1 MPREDRQSALG
12 NVSFPEYINRQHLV
26 SLASRFCNNYLGY
39 LQELKDLN
47 KYNILAPCY
56 HHPEIQKI
64 EFSNSSLPQSFR
76 RLGETDRPFPVRKRM
91 AGRSWPLRLALKD
104 GHVPMWPGLGGRSL
118 PCTVCKLFGQ
128 CPSSSLI
135 RMSSCFSF
143 CMYKTQNLIYTTALF
158 QAAALIKLPIRS
170 QYISR
175 CHYHILA
182 ENL

>member
-1 MPREDRQSALG
+1 
-12 NVSFPEYINRQHLV
+12 
-26 SLASRFCNNYLGY
+26 
-39 LQELKDLN
+39 
-47 KYNILAPCY
+47 
-56 HHPEIQKI
+56 
-64 EFSNSSLPQSFR
+64 
-76 RLGETDRPFPVRKRM
+76 M

-158 QAAALIKLPIRS
+158 QSAALIKLPIRS